1 MTLATQHQPR
11 HNAPVPFNSGAGFG
25 DSSNL
30 ADNRHNGG
38 FFTSVYHPWYV
49 QFMAGHGGDTFGY
62 AGSKFRFA
70 NPAMCL
76 PPPFGDGWQAI
87 QINLEATMPS
97 ITRAIRALLSR
108 THSVSVIRTA
118 PTLSEARR
126 IAAHLVDAGARCRI
140 TAVAHGFD
148 VEAL

>member
-1 MTLATQHQPR
+1 
-11 HNAPVPFNSGAGFG
+11 
-25 DSSNL
+25 
-30 ADNRHNGG
+30 
-38 FFTSVYHPWYV
+38 
-49 QFMAGHGGDTFGY
+49 
-62 AGSKFRFA
+62 
-70 NPAMCL
+70 
-76 PPPFGDGWQAI
+76 
-87 QINLEATMPS
+87 MPS